1 VTAKAERG
9 FGVQDRDR
17 REPSKTPQRAGIAR
31 KSDIAGSVLQSWRSQ
46 ASRPTSVPP
55 SVSLPIRLLLVDDH
69 YLVRMGLIAVLS
81 LEPDL
86 SVVAEA
92 DDSGSAVA
100 AFRQHVPDVTLLDVR
115 MPGVDGIETIR
126 QIRAEFADA
135 RIIALS
141 TSDLEE
147 DIFRAIEAGAAGYLL
162 KTASRQEVATTIRT
176 VHAGEQAI
184 SGRIAARLAERAL
197 RRRLSNREI
206 EVLDCLR
213 RGLSN
218 RDIAVVLGVS
228 PHTAKTHVK
237 SILTKL
243 EAADRA
249 EAVAIGFDLGM
260 LKAGGF

>member
-1 VTAKAERG
+1 
-9 FGVQDRDR
+9 
-17 REPSKTPQRAGIAR
+17 
-31 KSDIAGSVLQSWRSQ
+31 
-46 ASRPTSVPP
+46 
-55 SVSLPIRLLLVDDH
+55 
-69 YLVRMGLIAVLS
+69 M
-81 LEPDL
+81 
-86 SVVAEA
+86 
-92 DDSGSAVA
+92 
-100 AFRQHVPDVTLLDVR
+100 
-115 MPGVDGIETIR
+115 
-126 QIRAEFADA
+126 
-135 RIIALS
+135 
-141 TSDLEE
+141 EE
-147 DIFRAIEAGAAGYLL
+147 DIFQAIEAGAAGYLL

-176 VHAGEQAI
+176 VHAGERAI

-197 RRRLSNREI
+197 RRKLSNREI